1 MICSN
6 QLYSELIVFGQGF
19 ENNIETFSAKLQVL
33 VDKSNELTKKYQD
46 EVGKW
51 NMKIHDNSTM
61 VNITD
66 TYLPKFEA
74 LSNNAKKLNVPNGY
88 ENIRD
93 SFVSSVESEASSYKH
108 FKNYLISG
116 DKTED
121 QLSNDKLSLAF
132 KQELVYADFL
142 SKIDTITINAT
153 LKPADIIKT
162 NLNLQNGS
170 LAFGKG
176 NTVQIIE

>member
-1 MICSN
+1 MGIVILAAIVSIG
-6 QLYSELIVFGQGF
+6 LLVFGNPFKSNTQIF
-19 ENNIETFSAKLQVL
+19 TESLRVL
-33 VDKSNELTKKYQD
+33 VSKSGDLTRNYQE

-51 NMKIHDNSTM
+51 NMKKLDNLTM
-61 VNITD
+61 VTITD
-66 TYLPKFEA
+66 RYLSQFEE
-74 LSNNAKKLNVPNGY
+74 LENEAKALNVPNEY

-93 SFVSSVESEASSYKH
+93 SFVSSVESEASSYEH

-142 SKIDTITINAT
+142 SKNH
-153 LKPADIIKT
+153 
-162 NLNLQNGS
+162 
-170 LAFGKG
+170 
-176 NTVQIIE
+176 

>member
-1 MICSN
+1 MKSKKSLLGIVILVAIVSIGLLVFANPFQSN
-6 QLYSELIVFGQGF
+6 TQIFTESLR
-19 ENNIETFSAKLQVL
+19 VL
-33 VDKSNELTKKYQD
+33 VSKSGDLTRNYQE
-46 EVGKW
+46 EVGNW
-51 NMKIHDNSTM
+51 NMKKLDNLTM
-61 VNITD
+61 VTITD
-66 TYLPKFEA
+66 RYLSQFEE
-74 LSNNAKKLNVPNGY
+74 LENEAKALNVPNEY

-142 SKIDTITINAT
+142 SKNH
-153 LKPADIIKT
+153 
-162 NLNLQNGS
+162 
-170 LAFGKG
+170 
-176 NTVQIIE
+176 

>member
-1 MICSN
+1 LKSKKSLLGIAILAAIVSIGLLVFVNPFKSN
-6 QLYSELIVFGQGF
+6 TQIFTESLR
-19 ENNIETFSAKLQVL
+19 VL
-33 VDKSNELTKKYQD
+33 VSKSGDLTRNYQE

-51 NMKIHDNSTM
+51 NMKKLDNLTM
-61 VNITD
+61 VTITD
-66 TYLPKFEA
+66 RYLSEFEE
-74 LSNNAKKLNVPNGY
+74 LENEAKALNVPNEY

-93 SFVSSVESEASSYKH
+93 SFVSSVESEASSYEH

-142 SKIDTITINAT
+142 SKNH
-153 LKPADIIKT
+153 
-162 NLNLQNGS
+162 
-170 LAFGKG
+170 
-176 NTVQIIE
+176 

>member
-1 MICSN
+1 LKSKKSLLGIVILAAIVSIGLLVFANPFKSN
-6 QLYSELIVFGQGF
+6 TQIFTESLR
-19 ENNIETFSAKLQVL
+19 VL
-33 VDKSNELTKKYQD
+33 VSKSGDLTRNYQE

-51 NMKIHDNSTM
+51 NMKKLDNLTM
-61 VNITD
+61 VTITD
-66 TYLPKFEA
+66 RYLSQFEE
-74 LSNNAKKLNVPNGY
+74 LENEAKALNVPNEY

-142 SKIDTITINAT
+142 SKNH
-153 LKPADIIKT
+153 
-162 NLNLQNGS
+162 
-170 LAFGKG
+170 
-176 NTVQIIE
+176 

>member
-1 MICSN
+1 MKSKKSLLGIVILAAIVSIGLLVFANPFKSN
-6 QLYSELIVFGQGF
+6 TQIFTESLR
-19 ENNIETFSAKLQVL
+19 VL
-33 VDKSNELTKKYQD
+33 VSKSGDLTRNYQE

-51 NMKIHDNSTM
+51 NMKKLDNLTM
-61 VNITD
+61 VTITD
-66 TYLPKFEA
+66 RYLSQFEE
-74 LSNNAKKLNVPNGY
+74 LENEAKALNVPNEY

-142 SKIDTITINAT
+142 SKNH
-153 LKPADIIKT
+153 
-162 NLNLQNGS
+162 
-170 LAFGKG
+170 
-176 NTVQIIE
+176 

>member
-1 MICSN
+1 MKSKKSLLGIVILAAIVSIGLLVFVNPFKSN
-6 QLYSELIVFGQGF
+6 TQIFTESLR
-19 ENNIETFSAKLQVL
+19 VL
-33 VDKSNELTKKYQD
+33 VSKSGDLTRNYQE

-51 NMKIHDNSTM
+51 NMKKLDNLTM
-61 VNITD
+61 VTITD
-66 TYLPKFEA
+66 RYLSQFEE
-74 LSNNAKKLNVPNGY
+74 LENEAKALNVPNEY

-142 SKIDTITINAT
+142 SKNH
-153 LKPADIIKT
+153 
-162 NLNLQNGS
+162 
-170 LAFGKG
+170 
-176 NTVQIIE
+176 

>member
-1 MICSN
+1 MGIVILAAIVSIGLLVFANPFQSN
-6 QLYSELIVFGQGF
+6 TQIFTESLR
-19 ENNIETFSAKLQVL
+19 VL
-33 VDKSNELTKKYQD
+33 VSKSGDLTRNYQE
-46 EVGKW
+46 EVGNW
-51 NMKIHDNSTM
+51 NMKKLDNLTM
-61 VNITD
+61 VTITD
-66 TYLPKFEA
+66 RYLSQFEE
-74 LSNNAKKLNVPNGY
+74 LENEAKALNVPNEY

-142 SKIDTITINAT
+142 SKNH
-153 LKPADIIKT
+153 
-162 NLNLQNGS
+162 
-170 LAFGKG
+170 
-176 NTVQIIE
+176 

>member
-1 MICSN
+1 MKSKKSLLGIVILAAIVSIGLLVFANPFKSN
-6 QLYSELIVFGQGF
+6 TQIFTESLR
-19 ENNIETFSAKLQVL
+19 VL
-33 VDKSNELTKKYQD
+33 VSKSGDLTRNYQE

-51 NMKIHDNSTM
+51 NMKKLDNLTM
-61 VNITD
+61 VTITD
-66 TYLPKFEA
+66 RYLSQFEE
-74 LSNNAKKLNVPNGY
+74 LENEAKALNVPNEY

-93 SFVSSVESEASSYKH
+93 SFVSSVESEASSYEH

-142 SKIDTITINAT
+142 SKNH
-153 LKPADIIKT
+153 
-162 NLNLQNGS
+162 
-170 LAFGKG
+170 
-176 NTVQIIE
+176 